1 MIMSPQQY
9 NDFTQWMAEWIAMVE
24 ASTKAL
30 NSYPVEKTVQQ
41 ALAETLGFAHEKS
54 DFGIPGGTIAALKNL
69 QELIPLLP
77 HLRST
82 RKVREL
88 GGDSDPQIMKRVNE
102 IAAATKSYI
111 RAFDTF
117 SKGRYFCVT
126 KRGYLGWVPE
136 AAQVGD
142 LVYAVRWSRIPYVLR
157 RLGSTYTLV
166 GDSYI
171 HQHMSGET
179 LRTLWESA
187 EPIKIQ

>member
-1 MIMSPQQY
+1 
-9 NDFTQWMAEWIAMVE
+9 MVE

-30 NSYPVEKTVQQ
+30 NSYPIEKTVQQ
-41 ALAETLGFAHEKS
+41 ALAETLGFADEKS
-54 DFGIPGGTIAALKNL
+54 DFGILGGTITALKNL
-69 QELIPLLP
+69 QELILLLP

-82 RKVREL
+82 RKEREL
-88 GGDSDPQIMKRVNE
+88 GGGSDPQIMKRVNE

-142 LVYAVRWSRIPYVLR
+142 LVYAVRWCRIPYLLR
-157 RLGSTYTLV
+157 RLGSAYTLV

-171 HQHMSGET
+171 HEHMSGET
-179 LRTLWESA
+179 LMTLWKSA